1 MELSRKPSGNQE
13 TQQTKRLGSL
23 NVRGQVNKSK
33 EEAGTQFERK
43 EESYERRTEEFDESG
58 GMTGTDSFGGDH
70 KAFGGDQ
77 KSFGGNYKSFGGDK
91 KSFGGD
97 HKPLGGDHKKV
108 TSDVLPG
115 VSTVSLSFVSQKNL
129 NPIAQSC
136 LFTYTCVQNLCI
148 CPYSCD
154 KHLLFAYMPYQAI
167 STMVVQKGD
176 DKNIF

>member
-13 TQQTKRLGSL
+13 TSQQTKRLGSL
-23 NVRGQVNKSK
+23 NVRGEVNKSR
-33 EEAGTQFERK
+33 EEGGTQFERK
-43 EESYERRTEEFDESG
+43 EGSYERRAEKFGESG
-58 GMTGTDSFGGDH
+58 RMAGAESYGGDL
-70 KAFGGDQ
+70 
-77 KSFGGNYKSFGGDK
+77 

-97 HKPLGGDHKKV
+97 HKTFGGDQKAFGGDHKALGGDHKEV
-108 TSDVLPG
+108 TSNVLPG